1 MEFARCLPGTVASD
15 REESMNKRPLS
26 VTVIAW
32 LYLIMGVV
40 GLAYHATELKIA
52 RPLEND
58 AVWVCFVRLLA
69 IIAGA
74 FMLRGRNWARW
85 LAVAWMAWHVYLSAF
100 HPLSELIMHSV
111 LLVVFALFL
120 FRPPASVWFRAAK
133 TNAPS
138 TTDS

>member
-1 MEFARCLPGTVASD
+1 MRFARCLPGTVASD
-15 REESMNKRPLS
+15 WEKTMNKRPFS
-26 VTVIAW
+26 VTIIAW
-32 LYLIMGVV
+32 LYITMGVV
-40 GLAYHATELKIA
+40 GLAYHATELKLA
-52 RPLEND
+52 GPFEND

-85 LAVAWMAWHVYLSAF
+85 LAVAWMAWHVYLSVF
-100 HPLSELIMHSV
+100 HPLSELIIHSV

-120 FRPPASVWFRAAK
+120 FRPPASAYFRAAK
-133 TNAPS
+133 THASS